1 MGEWG
6 FSSGVN
12 GGKLFLIDSK
22 TGEYIEW
29 TGFQEC
35 VEIIDDGSCNHENSS
50 CWFGDTDGDEFS
62 MTITDPRKAKA

>member
-22 TGEYIEW
+22 TGGIHRM
-29 TGFQEC
+29 
-35 VEIIDDGSCNHENSS
+35 DGISEMR
-50 CWFGDTDGDEFS
+50 GDY
-62 MTITDPRKAKA
+62 